1 MSIGEYLLALDIV
14 MLANLKDQSIFA
26 DMGMTIGDY
35 IPKLLKVPS
44 EKLRCSVG
52 DMHVS
57 KPLIVEPSPKN
68 QLLHIKLTG
77 DFSQG
82 HLVLEFESPD
92 SPAKAT
98 ATHHAK
104 CVLRFS
110 DPASWLNEWS
120 RSAYLIRSRIDI
132 LQHSENNKGSVNKV
146 SEGLAYKLFAS
157 LVDYAPPYR
166 GMKEVTFNSQDY
178 EATALVKL
186 EDHPSTGNF
195 FLKPFWIDSLV
206 HLSGFVMNA
215 SDATDSKKNVY
226 ISHGWD
232 EMRFATEVSSNNKPY
247 TVYVK
252 MQFIEPKVVAG
263 DVYIFEDEKIVGL
276 CSGLRFQQIPKAL
289 LNILL
294 PPTSGKAE
302 RVRQAKVPSDS
313 RPVVEPKVVIPK
325 QVSAR
330 GNNIVSSGDMI
341 QRVISLL
348 ADEIGMSVN
357 ELSGEKTF
365 SSLGVDSLL
374 TLSIVGRLQTIFN
387 IEAPSTI
394 FMDHPTIGDFERFLQ
409 GFFSQPKTEHVD
421 EDLENPDQ
429 GYSSLD
435 TTQQNSPLASLVP
448 SGTSTPISLF
458 EGDSQILRLAIARET
473 GIPVEKIVGSTCLNA
488 IGLDSIMALSIM
500 AQLESSQA
508 TDLGHTA
515 FFKSRT
521 VGELENNLGFASSVA
536 VPQIPFHKK
545 IIEDHDDQ
553 IQQPSLY
560 TATSIFLQRKP
571 GTLGKSLFL
580 LPDGSGSAASYAK
593 LPSLTSPSSSIAA
606 VIGLNSPFLRKP
618 EACTCG
624 IPGLARLYLEEITRI
639 QLRGPYSLGGWS
651 IGGIIAFEAAC
662 QLLAS
667 GQEVENLVLID
678 SPCPT
683 VVEPMPHALIRYFD
697 SVGLFSSIPNKD
709 TKTRLFEHF
718 AASVASLRSY
728 KPSVLPALKKELS
741 VTIIWAKMGIR
752 APPGTTEVKLEEKDR
767 KPAEFMMSDRTEV
780 QVGEGWGWKE
790 LLVNNKKGAGSVKM
804 RSVLVRG
811 NHFSMMD
818 EPWVSWLGSQ
828 MPFWRHLSSGCVLII
843 CIIGPACW

>member
-1 MSIGEYLLALDIV
+1 
-14 MLANLKDQSIFA
+14 
-26 DMGMTIGDY
+26 MTIGDY
-35 IPKLLKVPS
+35 IPKLLKFSS
-44 EKLRCSVG
+44 ENLRCSVR

-57 KPLIVEPSPKN
+57 KPLIVESIPKN

-82 HLVLEFESPD
+82 HLALEFESPA
-92 SPAKAT
+92 STAKAT

-104 CVLRFS
+104 CILRFS

-132 LQHSENNKGSVNKV
+132 LQHSGNNKGSVNTV

-186 EDHPSTGNF
+186 EDHPGTGNF

-215 SDATDSKKNVY
+215 SDATDSKENVY

-232 EMRFATEVSSNNKPY
+232 EMRFATKFSPANKLY

-252 MQFIEPKVVAG
+252 MQFIEAKVVAG
-263 DVYIFEDEKIVGL
+263 DVYIFEDEKVVGL

-294 PPTSGKAE
+294 PPKSEKTEK
-302 RVRQAKVPSDS
+302 VRQPKAPSGA
-313 RPVVEPKVVIPK
+313 RPAVIPEVVIPK
-325 QVSAR
+325 QISAR
-330 GNNIVSSGDMI
+330 GNTRVSPGDMI

-348 ADEIGMSVN
+348 AEEIGMPVN

-394 FMDHPTIGDFERFLQ
+394 FMDHPTIQDFERFLQ
-409 GFFSQPKTEHVD
+409 GYFSQPKIEHVE
-421 EDLENPDQ
+421 EDLETSGQ
-429 GYSSLD
+429 EYSSSD

-448 SGTSTPISLF
+448 SGTTTPISLF
-458 EGDSQILRLAIARET
+458 EGDSQTLRLAIARET
-473 GIPVEKIVGSTCLNA
+473 GIPVEEIVGSTRLDA

-521 VGELENNLGFASSVA
+521 VGELENNLGFASSVTEPL
-536 VPQIPFHKK
+536 PQIPFNKK
-545 IIEDHDDQ
+545 IIEDHNEQ
-553 IQQPSLY
+553 IQKPSLY
-560 TATSIFLQRKP
+560 TATSIFLQGKP
-571 GTLGKSLFL
+571 GTRGKSLFL

-624 IPGLARLYLEEITRI
+624 IPSLARLYLEEITRV
-639 QLRGPYSLGGWS
+639 QLRGPYSFGGWS
-651 IGGIIAFEAAC
+651 IGGIIAFEAAR

-678 SPCPT
+678 SPCPM
-683 VVEPMPHALIRYFD
+683 VVEPMPHALISYFD
-697 SVGLFSSIPNKD
+697 SVGLFSNISNKG

-728 KPSVLPALKKELS
+728 KPSVLPTSKNELS
-741 VTIIWAKMGIR
+741 VTIIWAKMGIK
-752 APPGTTEVKLEEKDR
+752 APPGTTELKLEEKDR

-790 LLVNNKKGAGSVKM
+790 LLVDIKKGAGSVKM
-804 RSVLVRG
+804 RSVMVGG
-811 NHFSMMD
+811 NHFSMMG
-818 EPWVSWLGSQ
+818 EPWVS
-828 MPFWRHLSSGCVLII
+828 
-843 CIIGPACW
+843 